1 MDVHPGGSV
10 EANAQVV
17 HDMHPSDGRI
27 CPHVPWTVSLEER
40 GAPLVACARRGEGA
54 RGDEPPVLAKRLYFN
69 VVQPPRLRSRS
80 NMSED
85 RNKLLQFEGWCGKPG
100 DLWDKFDIRL
110 MNGST
115 KTDERGNS
123 LADHLMGV
131 DENGPNGPAYPGENT
146 IP

>member
-1 MDVHPGGSV
+1 M
-10 EANAQVV
+10 
-17 HDMHPSDGRI
+17 
-27 CPHVPWTVSLEER
+27 
-40 GAPLVACARRGEGA
+40 
-54 RGDEPPVLAKRLYFN
+54 
-69 VVQPPRLRSRS
+69 
-80 NMSED
+80 
-85 RNKLLQFEGWCGKPG
+85 PG
-100 DLWDKFDIRL
+100 DTWDNFDICL